1 MSSFWLSGPFAVWQW
16 CVFYHK
22 PFNNELTVKA
32 FDGPSMLPAF
42 LHLKAILHPEHWNG
56 LLGNW
61 LNITSIST
69 SVISWSTHISKTI
82 WSLNAIS
89 PEGDH
94 FLSAASWVMISMQG
108 VGSYIVLTR
117 KLKTLL
123 LPFPVKILLLFSS
136 WQPQASLVGSP
147 TIAVN
152 DKLSSISD
160 FYFLISSAR
169 INEII
174 QG

>member
-1 MSSFWLSGPFAVWQW
+1 
-16 CVFYHK
+16 
-22 PFNNELTVKA
+22 
-32 FDGPSMLPAF
+32 
-42 LHLKAILHPEHWNG
+42 
-56 LLGNW
+56 
-61 LNITSIST
+61 
-69 SVISWSTHISKTI
+69 
-82 WSLNAIS
+82 
-89 PEGDH
+89 
-94 FLSAASWVMISMQG
+94 MISMQG